1 MANYVVYTRGNEV
14 AKLGKGNLTFE
25 WNISEFGERMKSAK
39 PGEFVKLDDV
49 QVGGTTWYFK
59 VEPNGKVGLDANV
72 SIKCYSDNMN
82 PETVKVSFS
91 AMENGTNV
99 YKSREFIHTYRERKL
114 GYGYPRFL
122 THDEIK
128 QNDGILSGRNL
139 LLIIKVTL
147 LSSDNN
153 SIVDNNSIISMEIKE
168 KLKISEDLREV
179 WHSDDFSD
187 VHIMCAGEVFYCHRV
202 ILSNRSEY
210 FRNMLKSDFT
220 ESRIKIIE
228 MKEIDVETL
237 KAILKFIYGGKIDKL
252 DEHAVNLLEASQM
265 LQLDDLKNVSE
276 IYLLNNHMS
285 LENVIDMLVLADTH
299 SASDLKKGA
308 LEIIVKNS
316 AAIIKQVGWKEKL
329 IRFPVL
335 LLEVFEA
342 LADK

>member
-1 MANYVVYTRGNEV
+1 MANYVAYTKGNEV
-14 AKLGKGNLTFE
+14 AKLRNGSLIFE

-39 PGEFVKLDDV
+39 PGEFVKLDNV
-49 QVGGTTWYFK
+49 QVGGTKWHMK
-59 VEPNGKVGLDANV
+59 LKPNGKEGSKGAV
-72 SIKCYSDNMN
+72 SIKCYSDNLS
-82 PETVKVSFS
+82 PETIKVSF
-91 AMENGTNV
+91 AVMENGTNV
-99 YKSREFIHTYRERKL
+99 YKSIEFIHAYRQLKWGH
-114 GYGYPRFL
+114 GYGRFL

-128 QNDGILSGRNL
+128 ENSGILSGGNL

-147 LSSDNN
+147 LSADNNSVVDNN
-153 SIVDNNSIISMEIKE
+153 SIVSMEIE
-168 KLKISEDLREV
+168 ERLKISEDLKDV

-187 VHIMCAGEVFYCHRV
+187 VHIMCDGEVFYCHRV
-202 ILSNRSEY
+202 ILSKRSVY

-265 LQLDDLKNVSE
+265 LQLEDLKNVSE
-276 IYLLNNHMS
+276 IYLLNNHMD

-308 LEIIVKNS
+308 MEIIVKNS